1 MKLFGHSFTT
11 VYLFPPGHVVGRRI
25 AVGYVAGEVLERG
38 PGSWAVLTEEGEA
51 AATRV
56 RGSSPLRAH
65 RAAAAAGD

>member
-1 MKLFGHSFTT
+1 M
-11 VYLFPPGHVVGRRI
+11 VGRRI

-65 RAAAAAGD
+65 RAAAAAAGD